1 MKHKIYLYI
10 CLLLTVVLGA
20 CQDESYT
27 STATDLKT
35 DEYRF
40 TMKLPEPV
48 DVTRAMGD
56 QASFTKLNV
65 LVFNEAGVFV
75 ARQEATG
82 VTVDNKSP
90 QEVTFTVSLPQSDQP
105 RILHFV
111 GGDVAFGTYSVGDTE
126 SSIFSNLVVEG
137 NTDAAYW
144 QRVEV
149 SSIDNTNKEALLK
162 QINGLYL
169 IRNFAK
175 VSVHAA
181 SSLDNFQIEGFVVL
195 NNTTAGT
202 VAPYLGKVDQPFAD
216 FNLESDDPYAAVAEV
231 QGYVGNRRGELND
244 AVPATSLFTNEAKYV
259 YERPQVDTD
268 DPAYI
273 LVKAHYTDA
282 VNEEESGTYYYYKID
297 IVRQDP
303 NTKLNTYLNLYRNFF
318 YDMTITAV
326 RGAGYTNPQDAMNSA
341 ASNNISAS
349 VEVSEVTSIEYDN
362 HRLTVDEND
371 VIWVEKMEHY
381 IGFEYLSSISPRE
394 ESDNVAVSYEKNDYL
409 TFSIDKT
416 NHRIVATPNG
426 PWPTSM
432 QRIELVLYT
441 TDDTG
446 LSRNITVRLREPFT
460 FNASCI
466 KEIPAEVGAEQ
477 TVTITLPEELP
488 NSAFPLEFYIEPI
501 DKTIYPDASQNSLP
515 VRLHENSSFDYVATI
530 TQAQYEDSRTFEFHF
545 LSNVAESATQI
556 KVSSDLFAEHD
567 VLSFINPS
575 ISNISLKLTDGTSVG
590 SIDGQGAAGYVPY
603 EAGTTVILEFD
614 APGDEPFTL
623 DMDYLELVE
632 DSRNTGSCRPTNNG
646 YTYTPNSGTAHHVL
660 VFKTKYDIV
669 SETIRVESNSC
680 NPVSISYSNEPRSY
694 DLTLKYGGAAENI
707 SSEDVTIEVGTKTNE
722 VRTERNGK
730 VTINLNDYIGSNLDA
745 EVTFKYVRSFIV
757 WSTTYS
763 YSTTLRELRNN
774 ATYTLTER

>member
-48 DVTRAMGD
+48 DVTRAMED

-75 ARQEATG
+75 ARQKATG
-82 VTVDNKSP
+82 VTVNNNSRP

-111 GGDVAFGTYSVGDTE
+111 GGDVEFDTYSVGDTE

-137 NTDAAYW
+137 NTDAYW

-149 SSIDNTNKEALLK
+149 SSIDNTDKNTLLG

-175 VSVHAA
+175 VSVHA
-181 SSLDNFQIEGFVVL
+181 SLENFQIEGFVVL

-202 VAPYLGKVDQPFAD
+202 VAPYLGKADQPFANFD
-216 FNLESDDPYAAVAEV
+216 LNVADPYAVVADE
-231 QGYVGNRRGELND
+231 QGYVGNRRGDLND
-244 AVPATSLFTNEAKYV
+244 EVPTTFTNDAKYV
-259 YERPQVDTD
+259 YERPQVDTE

-273 LVKAHYTDA
+273 LVKAQYTDA
-282 VNEEESGTYYYYKID
+282 VNEEESGTYFYKID

-303 NTKLNTYLNLYRNFF
+303 DTKLNTYLNLYRNFF
-318 YDMTITAV
+318 YDMTIKAV
-326 RGAGYTNPQDAMNSA
+326 RGAGYTNAQDAMNSA

-371 VIWVEKMEHY
+371 VIWVENMEHY
-381 IGFEYLSSISPRE
+381 IGFEYLSSIDNPRV
-394 ESDNVAVSYEKNDYL
+394 ESDDVAVSYEENDYL

-416 NHRIVATPNG
+416 NHRIVATPREA
-426 PWPTSM
+426 WPTSM

-441 TDDTG
+441 TDGTG

-466 KEIPAEVGAEQ
+466 EEIPAVVGAEQ

-530 TQAQYEDSRTFEFHF
+530 TQEDYETTANRTFEFHF
-545 LSNVAESATQI
+545 LSNIAESATQI

-567 VLSFINPS
+567 ELSFTNSKP
-575 ISNISLKLTDGTSVG
+575 
-590 SIDGQGAAGYVPY
+590 
-603 EAGTTVILEFD
+603 VIL
-614 APGDEPFTL
+614 PL
-623 DMDYLELVE
+623 
-632 DSRNTGSCRPTNNG
+632 
-646 YTYTPNSGTAHHVL
+646 
-660 VFKTKYDIV
+660 
-669 SETIRVESNSC
+669 
-680 NPVSISYSNEPRSY
+680 
-694 DLTLKYGGAAENI
+694 
-707 SSEDVTIEVGTKTNE
+707 
-722 VRTERNGK
+722 
-730 VTINLNDYIGSNLDA
+730 
-745 EVTFKYVRSFIV
+745 TFKYERYYGNTQNVPNNGQVQVRVPSYYGQTTIATLTVDSQGKADLELDILADYDDDTQITFRYQTGSG
-757 WSTTYS
+757 WNSSTYT
-763 YSTTLRELRNN
+763 TTTTVGALRNGTATEFTLRR
-774 ATYTLTER
+774 

>member
-75 ARQEATG
+75 ARQEATE
-82 VTVDNKSP
+82 VTVNNNSP

-111 GGDVAFGTYSVGDTE
+111 GGGVAFDTYSVGDTE

-137 NTDAAYW
+137 NTDAYW

-149 SSIDNTNKEALLK
+149 SSIDNTDKDALSEK
-162 QINGLYL
+162 IDGLYL

-175 VSVHAA
+175 VNVHA
-181 SSLDNFQIEGFVVL
+181 SLENFQIEGFVVL

-202 VAPYLGKVDQPFAD
+202 VAPYLGKADQPFANFD
-216 FNLESDDPYAAVAEV
+216 LNVADPYAAVADE
-231 QGYVGNRRGELND
+231 QGYVGNRRGDLNN
-244 AVPATSLFTNEAKYV
+244 AVPTTFTNDAKYV
-259 YERPQVDTD
+259 YERPQVDTE

-273 LVKAHYTDA
+273 LVKARYTDA
-282 VNEEESGTYYYYKID
+282 VNEEESDTYFYKID

-326 RGAGYTNPQDAMNSA
+326 RGAGYTTAQDAMNSA

-371 VIWVEKMEHY
+371 VIWVENMEHY
-381 IGFEYLSSISPRE
+381 IGFEYLSSIKPLE
-394 ESDNVAVSYEKNDYL
+394 ESNDVAVSYEENEYLDFEIDY
-409 TFSIDKT
+409 S
-416 NHRIVATPNG
+416 NHRIVAKPKG

-441 TDDTG
+441 TDRTG

-466 KEIPAEVGAEQ
+466 GEIPAEVGAKQ

-488 NSAFPLEFYIEPI
+488 NSAFPLEFYIEPV

-530 TQAQYEDSRTFEFHF
+530 TQEQYEDSRTFEFHF
-545 LSNVAESATQI
+545 LSNIAESATDI
-556 KVSSDLFAEHD
+556 KVSSDLFAEHEL
-567 VLSFINPS
+567 LSFTNPE
-575 ISNISLKLTDGTSVG
+575 
-590 SIDGQGAAGYVPY
+590 P
-603 EAGTTVILEFD
+603 VIL
-614 APGDEPFTL
+614 PL
-623 DMDYLELVE
+623 
-632 DSRNTGSCRPTNNG
+632 
-646 YTYTPNSGTAHHVL
+646 
-660 VFKTKYDIV
+660 
-669 SETIRVESNSC
+669 
-680 NPVSISYSNEPRSY
+680 
-694 DLTLKYGGAAENI
+694 
-707 SSEDVTIEVGTKTNE
+707 
-722 VRTERNGK
+722 
-730 VTINLNDYIGSNLDA
+730 
-745 EVTFKYVRSFIV
+745 TFKYRGDYGNAQNVPNNGQVQVRVPSYYGQTTIATLTVGSQGEADLELDILADYDDDTQITFRYETGD
-757 WSTTYS
+757 WWNPSTYT
-763 YSTTLRELRNN
+763 TTTTVGALRNGTATEFTLRGR
-774 ATYTLTER
+774 

>member
-1 MKHKIYLYI
+1 MKHKVYLYI

-82 VTVDNKSP
+82 VTVNNKSP

-137 NTDAAYW
+137 NTDAYW

-149 SSIDNTNKEALLK
+149 SSIDNTDKDALLK

-202 VAPYLGKVDQPFAD
+202 VAPYLGKVDQPFAN
-216 FNLESDDPYAAVAEV
+216 FNLDVADPYAAVADE
-231 QGYVGNRRGELND
+231 QGYVGNRRGDLND
-244 AVPATSLFTNEAKYV
+244 AVPTTFTNDAKYV
-259 YERPQVDTD
+259 YERPQVDTE
-268 DPAYI
+268 DPAYV

-282 VNEEESGTYYYYKID
+282 VNEEESGTYYYKID

-371 VIWVEKMEHY
+371 VIWVENMEHY
-381 IGFEYLSSISPRE
+381 IGFEYLSSIKPLV
-394 ESDNVAVSYEKNDYL
+394 ESDAVAVSYEENEYLDFEIDY
-409 TFSIDKT
+409 TD
-416 NHRIVATPNG
+416 HRIVATPNG

-530 TQAQYEDSRTFEFHF
+530 TQEQYEANRTFEFHF
-545 LSNVAESATQI
+545 LSNIAESATDI

-567 VLSFINPS
+567 LLSFTNPEVTTFDLRLS
-575 ISNISLKLTDGTSVG
+575 IWTGYIDRGSSVSVTMGNHTETYQIKDNQGGITLDLENFSDYNDNTQITFSYEGYLGTYSATTTVGALKS
-590 SIDGQGAAGYVPY
+590 
-603 EAGTTVILEFD
+603 GTTE
-614 APGDEPFTL
+614 FTL
-623 DMDYLELVE
+623 SL
-632 DSRNTGSCRPTNNG
+632 
-646 YTYTPNSGTAHHVL
+646 
-660 VFKTKYDIV
+660 
-669 SETIRVESNSC
+669 
-680 NPVSISYSNEPRSY
+680 
-694 DLTLKYGGAAENI
+694 
-707 SSEDVTIEVGTKTNE
+707 
-722 VRTERNGK
+722 
-730 VTINLNDYIGSNLDA
+730 
-745 EVTFKYVRSFIV
+745 
-757 WSTTYS
+757 
-763 YSTTLRELRNN
+763 
-774 ATYTLTER
+774 

>member
-75 ARQEATG
+75 ARQEATK
-82 VTVDNKSP
+82 VTVNNNSP

-111 GGDVAFGTYSVGDTE
+111 GGEVAFDTYSVGDTE

-137 NTDAAYW
+137 NTDAYW

-149 SSIDNTNKEALLK
+149 SSIDNTDKDALSEK
-162 QINGLYL
+162 IDGLYL

-175 VSVHAA
+175 VNVHA
-181 SSLDNFQIEGFVVL
+181 SLENFQIEGFVVL

-202 VAPYLGKVDQPFAD
+202 VAPYLGKADQPFANFD
-216 FNLESDDPYAAVAEV
+216 LNVADPYAAVADE
-231 QGYVGNRRGELND
+231 QGYVGNRRGDLNN
-244 AVPATSLFTNEAKYV
+244 AVPTTFTNDAKYV
-259 YERPQVDTD
+259 YERPQVDTE

-282 VNEEESGTYYYYKID
+282 VNEEESDTYFYKID

-326 RGAGYTNPQDAMNSA
+326 RGAGYTTAQDAMNSA

-371 VIWVEKMEHY
+371 VIWVENMEHY
-381 IGFEYLSSISPRE
+381 IGFEYLSSIKPLE
-394 ESDNVAVSYEKNDYL
+394 ESNDVAVSYEENEYLDFEIDY
-409 TFSIDKT
+409 S
-416 NHRIVATPNG
+416 NHRIVAKPKG

-441 TDDTG
+441 TDRTG

-466 KEIPAEVGAEQ
+466 GEIPAEVGAKQ

-488 NSAFPLEFYIEPI
+488 NSAFPLEFYIEPV

-530 TQAQYEDSRTFEFHF
+530 TQEQYEDSRTFEFHF
-545 LSNVAESATQI
+545 LSNIAESATDI
-556 KVSSDLFAEHD
+556 KVSSDLFAEHEL
-567 VLSFINPS
+567 LSFTNPE
-575 ISNISLKLTDGTSVG
+575 
-590 SIDGQGAAGYVPY
+590 P
-603 EAGTTVILEFD
+603 VIL
-614 APGDEPFTL
+614 PL
-623 DMDYLELVE
+623 
-632 DSRNTGSCRPTNNG
+632 
-646 YTYTPNSGTAHHVL
+646 
-660 VFKTKYDIV
+660 
-669 SETIRVESNSC
+669 
-680 NPVSISYSNEPRSY
+680 
-694 DLTLKYGGAAENI
+694 
-707 SSEDVTIEVGTKTNE
+707 
-722 VRTERNGK
+722 
-730 VTINLNDYIGSNLDA
+730 
-745 EVTFKYVRSFIV
+745 TFKYRGDYGNAQNVPNNGQVQVRVPSYYGQTTIATLTVGSQGEADLELDILADYDDDTQITFRYETGD
-757 WSTTYS
+757 WWNPSTYT
-763 YSTTLRELRNN
+763 TTTTVGALRNGTATEFTLRGR
-774 ATYTLTER
+774 

>member
-56 QASFTKLNV
+56 QANFTKLNV

-82 VTVDNKSP
+82 VTVNTNSP

-126 SSIFSNLVVEG
+126 SSIFSNLVVEE
-137 NTDAAYW
+137 NTDAYW

-149 SSIDNTNKEALLK
+149 SSIDNAHKDALLK
-162 QINGLYL
+162 QINELYL

-175 VSVHAA
+175 VNVHA
-181 SSLDNFQIEGFVVL
+181 SLENFQIEGFVVL

-202 VAPYLGKVDQPFAD
+202 VAPYLGKADQPFAD

-244 AVPATSLFTNEAKYV
+244 AVPAKSLFTNEAKYV

-268 DPAYI
+268 DPAYV

-282 VNEEESGTYYYYKID
+282 VNKEESGTYYYKID

-371 VIWVEKMEHY
+371 VIWVENMKHY

-394 ESDNVAVSYEKNDYL
+394 ESDNVAVSYEENDYL
-409 TFSIDKT
+409 TFLIDKT
-416 NHRIVATPNG
+416 SHRIVATPKEL
-426 PWPTSM
+426 WPTSM

-441 TDDTG
+441 TDGTG

-466 KEIPAEVGAEQ
+466 EEIPAEVGAEQ

-530 TQAQYEDSRTFEFHF
+530 TQAQYEANRTFEFHF
-545 LSNVAESATQI
+545 LSNVAESATDI

-567 VLSFINPS
+567 LLSFTNPE
-575 ISNISLKLTDGTSVG
+575 
-590 SIDGQGAAGYVPY
+590 P
-603 EAGTTVILEFD
+603 VIL
-614 APGDEPFTL
+614 TL
-623 DMDYLELVE
+623 
-632 DSRNTGSCRPTNNG
+632 
-646 YTYTPNSGTAHHVL
+646 
-660 VFKTKYDIV
+660 
-669 SETIRVESNSC
+669 
-680 NPVSISYSNEPRSY
+680 
-694 DLTLKYGGAAENI
+694 
-707 SSEDVTIEVGTKTNE
+707 
-722 VRTERNGK
+722 
-730 VTINLNDYIGSNLDA
+730 
-745 EVTFKYVRSFIV
+745 TFKYGRNNGNTQNVPYNEQVQVRVPSYYGQTTIETLTVGSQGQADLALDILANYDDDVQITFSYEEY
-757 WSTTYS
+757 WSTYS
-763 YSTTLRELRNN
+763 ATTTVGALKSGTTEFTLRR
-774 ATYTLTER
+774 

>member
-82 VTVDNKSP
+82 VTVSNDSP
-90 QEVTFTVSLPQSDQP
+90 QKVTFTVSLPQSDQP

-111 GGDVAFGTYSVGDTE
+111 GGDVEFGTYSVGDTE
-126 SSIFSNLVVEG
+126 SSIFSNLVVEE
-137 NTDAAYW
+137 NTDAYW

-149 SSIDNTNKEALLK
+149 SSIDNAHKDALLK
-162 QINGLYL
+162 KINELYL

-175 VSVHAA
+175 VSVHA
-181 SSLDNFQIEGFVVL
+181 SLENFRIEGFVVL

-202 VAPYLGKVDQPFAD
+202 VAPYLGKVDQPFAN
-216 FNLESDDPYAAVAEV
+216 FNLDVADPYAAVANE
-231 QGYVGNRRGELND
+231 GYVGNRRGELND

-282 VNEEESGTYYYYKID
+282 VNEEESGTYYYKID

-394 ESDNVAVSYEKNDYL
+394 ESDAVAVSYEENDYL

-416 NHRIVATPNG
+416 SHRIVATPKG
-426 PWPTSM
+426 LWPTSM

-441 TDDTG
+441 TDGTG

-466 KEIPAEVGAEQ
+466 EEIPAVVGAEQ

-530 TQAQYEDSRTFEFHF
+530 TQEQYEASRTFEFHF
-545 LSNVAESATQI
+545 LSNIAESATDI
-556 KVSSDLFAEHD
+556 KVSSDLFAEHEL
-567 VLSFINPS
+567 LSFTNPE
-575 ISNISLKLTDGTSVG
+575 
-590 SIDGQGAAGYVPY
+590 P
-603 EAGTTVILEFD
+603 VIL
-614 APGDEPFTL
+614 PL
-623 DMDYLELVE
+623 
-632 DSRNTGSCRPTNNG
+632 
-646 YTYTPNSGTAHHVL
+646 
-660 VFKTKYDIV
+660 
-669 SETIRVESNSC
+669 
-680 NPVSISYSNEPRSY
+680 
-694 DLTLKYGGAAENI
+694 
-707 SSEDVTIEVGTKTNE
+707 
-722 VRTERNGK
+722 
-730 VTINLNDYIGSNLDA
+730 
-745 EVTFKYVRSFIV
+745 TFKYRGDYGNAQNVPNNGQVQVRVPSYYGQTTIESLTVGSQGQANLELDILADYDDDTQITFRYETGD
-757 WSTTYS
+757 WWNPSTYT
-763 YSTTLRELRNN
+763 TTTTVGALRNGTATEFTLRGR
-774 ATYTLTER
+774 

>member
-1 MKHKIYLYI
+1 MKHKVYLYI

-27 STATDLKT
+27 STVTDLKT

-56 QASFTKLNV
+56 QANFTKLNV

-75 ARQEATG
+75 ARQEATE
-82 VTVDNKSP
+82 VTVNNSP

-137 NTDAAYW
+137 NTDAYW

-175 VSVHAA
+175 VSVHA
-181 SSLDNFQIEGFVVL
+181 SLENFRIEGFVVL

-202 VAPYLGKVDQPFAD
+202 VAPYLGKVDQPFAN
-216 FNLESDDPYAAVAEV
+216 FNLDVADDPYAAVANE
-231 QGYVGNRRGELND
+231 GYVGNRRGELND
-244 AVPATSLFTNEAKYV
+244 DVPVPTTFTNDAKYV
-259 YERPQVDTD
+259 YERPQVDTE
-268 DPAYI
+268 DPAYV

-282 VNEEESGTYYYYKID
+282 VNGEESGTYYYKID

-326 RGAGYTNPQDAMNSA
+326 RGAGYINPQDAMNSA

-394 ESDNVAVSYEKNDYL
+394 ESDNVAVSYEENEYLDFEIDY
-409 TFSIDKT
+409 TD
-416 NHRIVATPNG
+416 HRIVAMPKG

-441 TDDTG
+441 TDGTG

-466 KEIPAEVGAEQ
+466 EEIPAEVGAEQ

-530 TQAQYEDSRTFEFHF
+530 TQAQYETSRTFEFHF
-545 LSNVAESATQI
+545 LSNIAESATQI

-567 VLSFINPS
+567 LLSFTNPEVTTFDLRLRIRTGYIDRGS
-575 ISNISLKLTDGTSVG
+575 SVSVTMGNHTVTYQIKDNRG
-590 SIDGQGAAGYVPY
+590 SITLDLEDFSDYNDNTQITFSYEYWGTYSATTTVGALKS
-603 EAGTTVILEFD
+603 GTTE
-614 APGDEPFTL
+614 FTL
-623 DMDYLELVE
+623 
-632 DSRNTGSCRPTNNG
+632 RR
-646 YTYTPNSGTAHHVL
+646 
-660 VFKTKYDIV
+660 
-669 SETIRVESNSC
+669 
-680 NPVSISYSNEPRSY
+680 
-694 DLTLKYGGAAENI
+694 
-707 SSEDVTIEVGTKTNE
+707 
-722 VRTERNGK
+722 
-730 VTINLNDYIGSNLDA
+730 
-745 EVTFKYVRSFIV
+745 
-757 WSTTYS
+757 
-763 YSTTLRELRNN
+763 
-774 ATYTLTER
+774 

>member
-27 STATDLKT
+27 STVTDLKT

-48 DVTRAMGD
+48 DVTRVMGD

-75 ARQEATG
+75 ARQEATE
-82 VTVDNKSP
+82 VTVNNNST

-111 GGDVAFGTYSVGDTE
+111 GGDVAFETYSVGDTE

-137 NTDAAYW
+137 DTDAYW

-149 SSIDNTNKEALLK
+149 SSIDNAHKDALLK
-162 QINGLYL
+162 QINELYL

-175 VSVHAA
+175 VNVHA
-181 SSLDNFQIEGFVVL
+181 SLENFQIEGFVVL

-202 VAPYLGKVDQPFAD
+202 VAPYLGKADQPFAD

-282 VNEEESGTYYYYKID
+282 VNVEESGTYYYKID

-394 ESDNVAVSYEKNDYL
+394 ESDDVAVSYEENEYL
-409 TFSIDKT
+409 DFSIDYS
-416 NHRIVATPNG
+416 NHRIVAKPKG

-466 KEIPAEVGAEQ
+466 EEIPAVVGAEQ

-530 TQAQYEDSRTFEFHF
+530 TQAQYEANRTFEFHF
-545 LSNVAESATQI
+545 LSNVAESATDI

-567 VLSFINPS
+567 LLSFTNPE
-575 ISNISLKLTDGTSVG
+575 
-590 SIDGQGAAGYVPY
+590 P
-603 EAGTTVILEFD
+603 VIL
-614 APGDEPFTL
+614 
-623 DMDYLELVE
+623 
-632 DSRNTGSCRPTNNG
+632 
-646 YTYTPNSGTAHHVL
+646 
-660 VFKTKYDIV
+660 
-669 SETIRVESNSC
+669 
-680 NPVSISYSNEPRSY
+680 
-694 DLTLKYGGAAENI
+694 
-707 SSEDVTIEVGTKTNE
+707 
-722 VRTERNGK
+722 
-730 VTINLNDYIGSNLDA
+730 
-745 EVTFKYVRSFIV
+745 TFKYEGYYGNTQNVPNNGQVQVRVPSYYGQ
-757 WSTTYS
+757 TTIATLTVDSQGKADLELDILADYDDDTQITFRYS
-763 YSTTLRELRNN
+763 NRYTATTTVGALRNGTATEFTLRR
-774 ATYTLTER
+774 

>member
-56 QASFTKLNV
+56 QANFTKLNV

-75 ARQEATG
+75 ARQEATE
-82 VTVDNKSP
+82 VTVDNNSP

-111 GGDVAFGTYSVGDTE
+111 GGDVEFRTYSVGDTE

-137 NTDAAYW
+137 DTDAYW

-149 SSIDNTNKEALLK
+149 SSIDNDDKNALLE
-162 QINGLYL
+162 QINELYL

-175 VSVHAA
+175 VNVHA
-181 SSLDNFQIEGFVVL
+181 SLENFQIEGFVVL

-202 VAPYLGKVDQPFAD
+202 VAPYLGKADQPFAD

-259 YERPQVDTD
+259 YERPQVDTE

-282 VNEEESGTYYYYKID
+282 VNEEESGTYYYKID

-371 VIWVEKMEHY
+371 VIWVENMKHY

-394 ESDNVAVSYEKNDYL
+394 ESDNVAVSYEENDYL

-416 NHRIVATPNG
+416 SHRIVATPKEL
-426 PWPTSM
+426 WPTSM

-441 TDDTG
+441 TDGTG

-460 FNASCI
+460 FNANCI
-466 KEIPAEVGAEQ
+466 EEIPAVVGAEQ

-530 TQAQYEDSRTFEFHF
+530 TQEQYEANRTFEFHF
-545 LSNVAESATQI
+545 LSNIAESATQI
-556 KVSSDLFAEHD
+556 KVSSDLFAEHEL
-567 VLSFINPS
+567 LSFTNPE
-575 ISNISLKLTDGTSVG
+575 
-590 SIDGQGAAGYVPY
+590 P
-603 EAGTTVILEFD
+603 VIL
-614 APGDEPFTL
+614 TL
-623 DMDYLELVE
+623 
-632 DSRNTGSCRPTNNG
+632 T
-646 YTYTPNSGTAHHVL
+646 
-660 VFKTKYDIV
+660 F
-669 SETIRVESNSC
+669 
-680 NPVSISYSNEPRSY
+680 
-694 DLTLKYGGAAENI
+694 KYGGYYGNTQNVPNNGQVQVRVP
-707 SSEDVTIEVGTKTNE
+707 SYYGQTTIATLTVGSQGKADLELDILADYDDDTQITF
-722 VRTERNGK
+722 RYQRNRN
-730 VTINLNDYIGSNLDA
+730 T
-745 EVTFKYVRSFIV
+745 
-757 WSTTYS
+757 
-763 YSTTLRELRNN
+763 YSTTTTVGALRNGT
-774 ATYTLTER
+774 ATEFTLRN

>member
-27 STATDLKT
+27 TTATDLKT

-56 QASFTKLNV
+56 QASFTQLNV

-82 VTVDNKSP
+82 VTVNTNSP

-111 GGDVAFGTYSVGDTE
+111 GGDVEFETYSVGDTE

-137 NTDAAYW
+137 NTDAYW
-144 QRVEV
+144 QRVKV
-149 SSIDNTNKEALLK
+149 SSIDNTDKDALSE
-162 QINGLYL
+162 QIDGLYL

-175 VSVHAA
+175 VSVHA
-181 SSLDNFQIEGFVVL
+181 SLDNFRIEGFVVL

-202 VAPYLGKVDQPFAD
+202 VAPYLGKADQPFAD
-216 FNLESDDPYAAVAEV
+216 FDLDVADPYAAVADE

-244 AVPATSLFTNEAKYV
+244 AVPTTFTNDAKYV
-259 YERPQVDTD
+259 YERPQVDTE

-282 VNEEESGTYYYYKID
+282 VNEESGTYYYKID

-318 YDMTITAV
+318 YDMTITDV
-326 RGAGYTNPQDAMNSA
+326 RGAGYTNQQDAMNGA

-362 HRLTVDEND
+362 HRLSVDEND
-371 VIWVEKMEHY
+371 VIWVENMEHY
-381 IGFEYLSSISPRE
+381 IGFEYLSSIKPLE
-394 ESDNVAVSYEKNDYL
+394 ESDEVAVSYEENDYL

-416 NHRIVATPNG
+416 NHRIVATPKG

-441 TDDTG
+441 TDGTG

-530 TQAQYEDSRTFEFHF
+530 TQEQYEETTANRTFEFHF
-545 LSNVAESATQI
+545 LSNIAESATDI
-556 KVSSDLFAEHD
+556 KVSSDLFAEHEL
-567 VLSFINPS
+567 LSFTNPE
-575 ISNISLKLTDGTSVG
+575 
-590 SIDGQGAAGYVPY
+590 P
-603 EAGTTVILEFD
+603 VIL
-614 APGDEPFTL
+614 TL
-623 DMDYLELVE
+623 
-632 DSRNTGSCRPTNNG
+632 
-646 YTYTPNSGTAHHVL
+646 
-660 VFKTKYDIV
+660 
-669 SETIRVESNSC
+669 
-680 NPVSISYSNEPRSY
+680 
-694 DLTLKYGGAAENI
+694 
-707 SSEDVTIEVGTKTNE
+707 
-722 VRTERNGK
+722 
-730 VTINLNDYIGSNLDA
+730 
-745 EVTFKYVRSFIV
+745 TFKYGRNNGQTQNVPNNGQVQVRVPSDWGQTTTIETLTVVGSQGQADFELDILADYGDNTQITFRYETGD
-757 WSTTYS
+757 WWNPSTYT
-763 YSTTLRELRNN
+763 TTTTVGALRNGTATEFTLRGR
-774 ATYTLTER
+774 

>member
-56 QASFTKLNV
+56 QANFTKLNV

-82 VTVDNKSP
+82 VTVNTNSP

-137 NTDAAYW
+137 NTDAYW

-149 SSIDNTNKEALLK
+149 SSIDNAHKDALLK
-162 QINGLYL
+162 QINELYL

-175 VSVHAA
+175 VNVHA
-181 SSLDNFQIEGFVVL
+181 SLENFQIEGFVVL

-202 VAPYLGKVDQPFAD
+202 VAPYLGKADQPFAD

-259 YERPQVDTD
+259 YERPQVDTE
-268 DPAYI
+268 DPAYV

-282 VNEEESGTYYYYKID
+282 VNKEESGTYYYKID

-371 VIWVEKMEHY
+371 VIWVENMKHY

-394 ESDNVAVSYEKNDYL
+394 ESDNVAVSYEENDYL
-409 TFSIDKT
+409 TFLIDKT
-416 NHRIVATPNG
+416 SHRIVATPKEL
-426 PWPTSM
+426 WPTSM

-441 TDDTG
+441 TDGTG

-466 KEIPAEVGAEQ
+466 EEIPAVVGAEQ

-530 TQAQYEDSRTFEFHF
+530 TQAQYEANRTFEFHF
-545 LSNVAESATQI
+545 LSNVAESATDI

-567 VLSFINPS
+567 LLSFTNPE
-575 ISNISLKLTDGTSVG
+575 
-590 SIDGQGAAGYVPY
+590 P
-603 EAGTTVILEFD
+603 VIL
-614 APGDEPFTL
+614 TL
-623 DMDYLELVE
+623 
-632 DSRNTGSCRPTNNG
+632 
-646 YTYTPNSGTAHHVL
+646 
-660 VFKTKYDIV
+660 
-669 SETIRVESNSC
+669 
-680 NPVSISYSNEPRSY
+680 
-694 DLTLKYGGAAENI
+694 
-707 SSEDVTIEVGTKTNE
+707 
-722 VRTERNGK
+722 
-730 VTINLNDYIGSNLDA
+730 
-745 EVTFKYVRSFIV
+745 TFKYGRNNGNTQNVPYNEQVQVRVPSYYGQTTIETLTVGSQGQADLALDILANYDDDVQITFSYEEY
-757 WSTTYS
+757 WSTYS
-763 YSTTLRELRNN
+763 ATTTVGALKSGTTEFTLRR
-774 ATYTLTER
+774 

>member
-56 QASFTKLNV
+56 QANFTKLNV

-75 ARQEATG
+75 ARQEATE
-82 VTVDNKSP
+82 VTVNNSP

-111 GGDVAFGTYSVGDTE
+111 GGDVEFRTYSVGDTE

-137 NTDAAYW
+137 DTDAYW

-175 VSVHAA
+175 VSVHA
-181 SSLDNFQIEGFVVL
+181 SLKNFQIEGFVVL

-202 VAPYLGKVDQPFAD
+202 VAPYLGKVDQPFAN
-216 FNLESDDPYAAVAEV
+216 FNLDVADDPYAAVANE
-231 QGYVGNRRGELND
+231 GYVGNRRGELND
-244 AVPATSLFTNEAKYV
+244 AVPTTFTNDAKYV
-259 YERPQVDTD
+259 YERPQVDTE
-268 DPAYI
+268 DPAYV
-273 LVKAHYTDA
+273 LVKANYTDA
-282 VNEEESGTYYYYKID
+282 VNEEESGTYYYKID

-371 VIWVEKMEHY
+371 VIWVENMKHY

-394 ESDNVAVSYEKNDYL
+394 ESDDVAVSYEENEYLDFEIDY
-409 TFSIDKT
+409 TD
-416 NHRIVATPNG
+416 HRIVATPKG
-426 PWPTSM
+426 SWPTSM

-441 TDDTG
+441 TDGTG

-466 KEIPAEVGAEQ
+466 EEIPAVVGAEQ

-530 TQAQYEDSRTFEFHF
+530 TQEQYEASRTFEFHF
-545 LSNVAESATQI
+545 LSNIAESATQI

-567 VLSFINPS
+567 LLSFTNPE
-575 ISNISLKLTDGTSVG
+575 
-590 SIDGQGAAGYVPY
+590 P
-603 EAGTTVILEFD
+603 VIL
-614 APGDEPFTL
+614 
-623 DMDYLELVE
+623 
-632 DSRNTGSCRPTNNG
+632 
-646 YTYTPNSGTAHHVL
+646 
-660 VFKTKYDIV
+660 
-669 SETIRVESNSC
+669 
-680 NPVSISYSNEPRSY
+680 
-694 DLTLKYGGAAENI
+694 
-707 SSEDVTIEVGTKTNE
+707 
-722 VRTERNGK
+722 
-730 VTINLNDYIGSNLDA
+730 
-745 EVTFKYVRSFIV
+745 TFKYEGYYGNTQNVPNNGQVQVRVPSGGGQ
-757 WSTTYS
+757 TTTI
-763 YSTTLRELRNN
+763 TTLTVDSQGKADLELDILADYDDDTQITFRYSNRYTATTTVGALRNGT
-774 ATYTLTER
+774 ATEFTLRR

>member
-27 STATDLKT
+27 TTATDLKT

-56 QASFTKLNV
+56 QANFTKLNV

-82 VTVDNKSP
+82 VTVNNKSP

-137 NTDAAYW
+137 DRDAYW

-149 SSIDNTNKEALLK
+149 SSIDNAHKDALLK
-162 QINGLYL
+162 QINELYL

-175 VSVHAA
+175 VSVHA
-181 SSLDNFQIEGFVVL
+181 SLENFRIEGFVVL

-216 FNLESDDPYAAVAEV
+216 FDLDVADPYAAVAEV

-244 AVPATSLFTNEAKYV
+244 AVPAASLFTNEAKYV
-259 YERPQVDTD
+259 YERPQVDTE
-268 DPAYI
+268 DPAYV

-282 VNEEESGTYYYYKID
+282 VNKEESGTYYYKID

-371 VIWVEKMEHY
+371 VIWVENMEHY

-394 ESDNVAVSYEKNDYL
+394 ESDDVAVSYEENEYLDFEIDY
-409 TFSIDKT
+409 S
-416 NHRIVATPNG
+416 NHRIVAMPKG
-426 PWPTSM
+426 SWPTSM

-441 TDDTG
+441 TDGTG

-466 KEIPAEVGAEQ
+466 EEIPAEVGAKQ

-501 DKTIYPDASQNSLP
+501 KKTIYPDASQNSLP

-530 TQAQYEDSRTFEFHF
+530 TQEDYETTANRTFEFHF
-545 LSNVAESATQI
+545 LSNVAESATDI

-567 VLSFINPS
+567 LLSFTNPEVTTFDLRLS
-575 ISNISLKLTDGTSVG
+575 IWTGYIDRGSSVSVTMGNRTETYQIKDNQGGITLDLEDFSDYNDNTQITFSYEGYLGTYSATTTVGALKS
-590 SIDGQGAAGYVPY
+590 
-603 EAGTTVILEFD
+603 GTTE
-614 APGDEPFTL
+614 FTL
-623 DMDYLELVE
+623 
-632 DSRNTGSCRPTNNG
+632 RN
-646 YTYTPNSGTAHHVL
+646 
-660 VFKTKYDIV
+660 
-669 SETIRVESNSC
+669 
-680 NPVSISYSNEPRSY
+680 
-694 DLTLKYGGAAENI
+694 
-707 SSEDVTIEVGTKTNE
+707 
-722 VRTERNGK
+722 
-730 VTINLNDYIGSNLDA
+730 
-745 EVTFKYVRSFIV
+745 
-757 WSTTYS
+757 
-763 YSTTLRELRNN
+763 
-774 ATYTLTER
+774 

>member
-27 STATDLKT
+27 TTATDLKT

-48 DVTRAMGD
+48 DVTRVMGD

-75 ARQEATG
+75 ARQEATE
-82 VTVDNKSP
+82 VTVNTNESL

-111 GGDVAFGTYSVGDTE
+111 GGDVEFETYSVGDTE
-126 SSIFSNLVVEG
+126 SSIFSNLVVEE
-137 NTDAAYW
+137 NTDAYW

-149 SSIDNTNKEALLK
+149 SSIDNADKDALLK
-162 QINGLYL
+162 QIDGLYL

-175 VSVHAA
+175 VNVHA
-181 SSLDNFQIEGFVVL
+181 SLDNFQIEGFVVL

-202 VAPYLGKVDQPFAD
+202 VAPYLGKADQPFAD
-216 FNLESDDPYAAVAEV
+216 FDLDAADPYAAVAEV

-244 AVPATSLFTNEAKYV
+244 AEPATSLFTNEAKYV
-259 YERPQVDTD
+259 YERPQVDTE
-268 DPAYI
+268 DPAYV
-273 LVKAHYTDA
+273 LVKAKYTDA
-282 VNEEESGTYYYYKID
+282 VNEEERTYYYKID

-326 RGAGYTNPQDAMNSA
+326 RGAGYDNAQDAMNSA

-371 VIWVEKMEHY
+371 VIWVENMKHY
-381 IGFEYLSSISPRE
+381 IGFEYLSSIKPLK
-394 ESDNVAVSYEKNDYL
+394 ESDAVAVYYEENDYL

-416 NHRIVATPNG
+416 NHRIVATPEG
-426 PWPTSM
+426 AWPTSM

-441 TDDTG
+441 TDGTG

-466 KEIPAEVGAEQ
+466 EEIPAEVGAEQ

-545 LSNVAESATQI
+545 LSNIAESATDI
-556 KVSSDLFAEHD
+556 KVSSDLFAEHES
-567 VLSFINPS
+567 LSFTNPEVTTFDLRLRIWTGYIDRGS
-575 ISNISLKLTDGTSVG
+575 SVSVTMGNHTETYQIEDNRGGITLDLEDFSNYNDNTRITFSYEGRFGTYSATTTVGALKS
-590 SIDGQGAAGYVPY
+590 
-603 EAGTTVILEFD
+603 GTTE
-614 APGDEPFTL
+614 FTL
-623 DMDYLELVE
+623 
-632 DSRNTGSCRPTNNG
+632 RN
-646 YTYTPNSGTAHHVL
+646 
-660 VFKTKYDIV
+660 
-669 SETIRVESNSC
+669 
-680 NPVSISYSNEPRSY
+680 
-694 DLTLKYGGAAENI
+694 
-707 SSEDVTIEVGTKTNE
+707 
-722 VRTERNGK
+722 
-730 VTINLNDYIGSNLDA
+730 
-745 EVTFKYVRSFIV
+745 
-757 WSTTYS
+757 
-763 YSTTLRELRNN
+763 
-774 ATYTLTER
+774 

>member
-56 QASFTKLNV
+56 QANFTKLNV

-75 ARQEATG
+75 ARQEATE
-82 VTVDNKSP
+82 VMVNTNSP

-111 GGDVAFGTYSVGDTE
+111 GGDVAFETYSVGDTE

-137 NTDAAYW
+137 NTVAYW

-149 SSIDNTNKEALLK
+149 SSIDNAHKDALLK
-162 QINGLYL
+162 QINELYL

-175 VSVHAA
+175 VNVHA
-181 SSLDNFQIEGFVVL
+181 SLENFQIEGFVVL

-202 VAPYLGKVDQPFAD
+202 VAPYLGKADQPFAD

-282 VNEEESGTYYYYKID
+282 VNAESDTYYYKID

-303 NTKLNTYLNLYRNFF
+303 DTKLNTYLNLYRNFF

-394 ESDNVAVSYEKNDYL
+394 ESDAVAVSYEENDYL
-409 TFSIDKT
+409 TFLIDKT
-416 NHRIVATPNG
+416 SHRIVATPKG

-466 KEIPAEVGAEQ
+466 EEIPAEVGAEQ

-530 TQAQYEDSRTFEFHF
+530 TQEDYETTANRTFEFHF
-545 LSNVAESATQI
+545 LSNVAESATDI

-567 VLSFINPS
+567 LLSFTNPEVTTFDLRLS
-575 ISNISLKLTDGTSVG
+575 IWTGYIDRGSSVSVTMGNHTETYQIKDNQGGITLDLENFSDYNDNTQITFSYEGYLGTYSATTTVGALKS
-590 SIDGQGAAGYVPY
+590 
-603 EAGTTVILEFD
+603 GTTE
-614 APGDEPFTL
+614 FTL
-623 DMDYLELVE
+623 SL
-632 DSRNTGSCRPTNNG
+632 
-646 YTYTPNSGTAHHVL
+646 
-660 VFKTKYDIV
+660 
-669 SETIRVESNSC
+669 
-680 NPVSISYSNEPRSY
+680 
-694 DLTLKYGGAAENI
+694 
-707 SSEDVTIEVGTKTNE
+707 
-722 VRTERNGK
+722 
-730 VTINLNDYIGSNLDA
+730 
-745 EVTFKYVRSFIV
+745 
-757 WSTTYS
+757 
-763 YSTTLRELRNN
+763 
-774 ATYTLTER
+774 

>member
-56 QASFTKLNV
+56 QANFTKLNV

-75 ARQEATG
+75 ARQEATR
-82 VTVDNKSP
+82 VTVNTNSP

-111 GGDVAFGTYSVGDTE
+111 GGDVAFETYSVGDTE

-137 NTDAAYW
+137 DTDAYW

-149 SSIDNTNKEALLK
+149 SSIDNAHKDELLE
-162 QINGLYL
+162 QINRLYL

-175 VSVHAA
+175 VNVHAA
-181 SSLDNFQIEGFVVL
+181 SSLDNFQIAGFVVL

-202 VAPYLGKVDQPFAD
+202 VAPYLGKADQPFAD
-216 FNLESDDPYAAVAEV
+216 FDLDVADPYAAVADE
-231 QGYVGNRRGELND
+231 QGYVGNRRGDLND
-244 AVPATSLFTNEAKYV
+244 AVPTTFTNDAKYV
-259 YERPQVDTD
+259 YERPQVDTE
-268 DPAYI
+268 DPAYV
-273 LVKAHYTDA
+273 LVKANYTDA
-282 VNEEESGTYYYYKID
+282 VNEEESGTYYYKID

-371 VIWVEKMEHY
+371 VIWVENMKHY

-394 ESDNVAVSYEKNDYL
+394 ESDDVAVSYEENEYL
-409 TFSIDKT
+409 DFEIEYTD
-416 NHRIVATPNG
+416 HRIVATPKG
-426 PWPTSM
+426 SWPTSM

-441 TDDTG
+441 TDGTG

-466 KEIPAEVGAEQ
+466 EEIPAVVGAEQ

-530 TQAQYEDSRTFEFHF
+530 TQEDYETTANRTFEFHF

-556 KVSSDLFAEHD
+556 KVSSDLFAEHEL
-567 VLSFINPS
+567 LSFTNPEVTTFDLRLRIWS
-575 ISNISLKLTDGTSVG
+575 G
-590 SIDGQGAAGYVPY
+590 SIRQGSSVSVTMGNHTETYQTKDNQGGITLDLEDFPNYNDNTQITFSY
-603 EAGTTVILEFD
+603 EGRLGTYSATTTVGTLKSGTTE
-614 APGDEPFTL
+614 FTL
-623 DMDYLELVE
+623 
-632 DSRNTGSCRPTNNG
+632 R
-646 YTYTPNSGTAHHVL
+646 
-660 VFKTKYDIV
+660 
-669 SETIRVESNSC
+669 
-680 NPVSISYSNEPRSY
+680 
-694 DLTLKYGGAAENI
+694 
-707 SSEDVTIEVGTKTNE
+707 
-722 VRTERNGK
+722 
-730 VTINLNDYIGSNLDA
+730 
-745 EVTFKYVRSFIV
+745 
-757 WSTTYS
+757 
-763 YSTTLRELRNN
+763 
-774 ATYTLTER
+774 

>member
-75 ARQEATG
+75 ARQEAIG
-82 VTVDNKSP
+82 VTVSNESP
-90 QEVTFTVSLPQSDQP
+90 QKVTFTVSLPQSDQP

-111 GGDVAFGTYSVGDTE
+111 GGDVAFETYSVGDTE

-137 NTDAAYW
+137 DTDAYW

-149 SSIDNTNKEALLK
+149 SSIDNAHKDALLK
-162 QINGLYL
+162 QINELYL

-175 VSVHAA
+175 VNVHA
-181 SSLDNFQIEGFVVL
+181 SLENFQIEGFVVL

-202 VAPYLGKVDQPFAD
+202 VAPYLGKADQPFAD

-231 QGYVGNRRGELND
+231 QGYVGNRRGDLND
-244 AVPATSLFTNEAKYV
+244 AVPAISLFTNEAKYV

-282 VNEEESGTYYYYKID
+282 VNGEESGTYYYKID

-318 YDMTITAV
+318 YDMTITDV
-326 RGAGYTNPQDAMNSA
+326 RGAGYTNLRDAMNGA

-394 ESDNVAVSYEKNDYL
+394 ESDNVAVSYEENEYL
-409 TFSIDKT
+409 DFEINYTD
-416 NHRIVATPNG
+416 HRIVAMPKG

-441 TDDTG
+441 TDGTG

-466 KEIPAEVGAEQ
+466 EEIPAEVGAEQ

-530 TQAQYEDSRTFEFHF
+530 TQEQYEASRTFEFHF
-545 LSNVAESATQI
+545 LSNIAESATQI
-556 KVSSDLFAEHD
+556 KVSSDLFAEHEL
-567 VLSFINPS
+567 LSFTNPEVT
-575 ISNISLKLTDGTSVG
+575 IFNLRLKIWSG
-590 SIDGQGAAGYVPY
+590 SIRQGSSVSVTMGNHTETYQTKDNQGGITLDLEDFSNYNDNTQITFSY
-603 EAGTTVILEFD
+603 EGRLGTYSATTTVGTLKSGTTE
-614 APGDEPFTL
+614 FTL
-623 DMDYLELVE
+623 SL
-632 DSRNTGSCRPTNNG
+632 
-646 YTYTPNSGTAHHVL
+646 
-660 VFKTKYDIV
+660 
-669 SETIRVESNSC
+669 
-680 NPVSISYSNEPRSY
+680 
-694 DLTLKYGGAAENI
+694 
-707 SSEDVTIEVGTKTNE
+707 
-722 VRTERNGK
+722 
-730 VTINLNDYIGSNLDA
+730 
-745 EVTFKYVRSFIV
+745 
-757 WSTTYS
+757 
-763 YSTTLRELRNN
+763 
-774 ATYTLTER
+774 

>member
-56 QASFTKLNV
+56 QANFTKLNV

-75 ARQEATG
+75 ARQEATE
-82 VTVDNKSP
+82 VTVDNNSP

-111 GGDVAFGTYSVGDTE
+111 GGDVEFRTYSVGDTE

-137 NTDAAYW
+137 DKDAYW

-149 SSIDNTNKEALLK
+149 SSIDNDDKNALLE
-162 QINGLYL
+162 QINELYL

-175 VSVHAA
+175 VNVHA
-181 SSLDNFQIEGFVVL
+181 SLENFQIEGFVVL

-202 VAPYLGKVDQPFAD
+202 VAPYLGKADQPFAD
-216 FNLESDDPYAAVAEV
+216 FDLDAADPYAAVAEV

-244 AVPATSLFTNEAKYV
+244 AVPAISLFTNEAKYV
-259 YERPQVDTD
+259 YERPQVDTE
-268 DPAYI
+268 DPAYV

-282 VNEEESGTYYYYKID
+282 VNEEESGTYYYKID

-394 ESDNVAVSYEKNDYL
+394 ESDNVAVSYEKNEYLDFEIDY
-409 TFSIDKT
+409 TD
-416 NHRIVATPNG
+416 HRIVAMPKG

-441 TDDTG
+441 TDGTG

-466 KEIPAEVGAEQ
+466 EEIPAEVGAEQ

-530 TQAQYEDSRTFEFHF
+530 TQEQYEASRTFEFHF
-545 LSNVAESATQI
+545 LSNIAESATQI
-556 KVSSDLFAEHD
+556 KVSSDLFAEHEL
-567 VLSFINPS
+567 LSFTNPEVT
-575 ISNISLKLTDGTSVG
+575 IFNLRLKIWSG
-590 SIDGQGAAGYVPY
+590 SIRQGSSVSVTMGNHTETYQTKDNQGGITLDLEDFSNYNDNTQITFSY
-603 EAGTTVILEFD
+603 EGRLGTYSATTTVGTLKSGTTE
-614 APGDEPFTL
+614 FTL
-623 DMDYLELVE
+623 SL
-632 DSRNTGSCRPTNNG
+632 
-646 YTYTPNSGTAHHVL
+646 
-660 VFKTKYDIV
+660 
-669 SETIRVESNSC
+669 
-680 NPVSISYSNEPRSY
+680 
-694 DLTLKYGGAAENI
+694 
-707 SSEDVTIEVGTKTNE
+707 
-722 VRTERNGK
+722 
-730 VTINLNDYIGSNLDA
+730 
-745 EVTFKYVRSFIV
+745 
-757 WSTTYS
+757 
-763 YSTTLRELRNN
+763 
-774 ATYTLTER
+774 

>member
-48 DVTRAMGD
+48 DVTRAMED

-82 VTVDNKSP
+82 VTVNNNSRP

-137 NTDAAYW
+137 DTDAYW

-149 SSIDNTNKEALLK
+149 SSIDNTDKNTLLG

-175 VSVHAA
+175 VSVHA
-181 SSLDNFQIEGFVVL
+181 SLENFQIEGFVVL

-202 VAPYLGKVDQPFAD
+202 VAPYLGKADQPFANFD
-216 FNLESDDPYAAVAEV
+216 LNVADPYAVVADE
-231 QGYVGNRRGELND
+231 QGYVGNRRGDLND
-244 AVPATSLFTNEAKYV
+244 EVPTTFTNDAKYV
-259 YERPQVDTD
+259 YERPQVDTE

-273 LVKAHYTDA
+273 LVKAQYTDA
-282 VNEEESGTYYYYKID
+282 VNEEESGTYFYKID

-303 NTKLNTYLNLYRNFF
+303 DTKLNTYLNLYRNFF
-318 YDMTITAV
+318 YDMTIKAV
-326 RGAGYTNPQDAMNSA
+326 RGAGYTNAQDAMNSA

-394 ESDNVAVSYEKNDYL
+394 ESDDVAVSYEENEYLDFEIDY
-409 TFSIDKT
+409 S
-416 NHRIVATPNG
+416 NHRIVAKPTG
-426 PWPTSM
+426 LWPTSM

-441 TDDTG
+441 TDGTG

-466 KEIPAEVGAEQ
+466 EEIPAEVGAEQ

-501 DKTIYPDASQNSLP
+501 DKTIYPDASKNSLP

-530 TQAQYEDSRTFEFHF
+530 TQEQYEASRIFEFHF

-567 VLSFINPS
+567 LLSFTNPEVTIFNLRLKIWSGS
-575 ISNISLKLTDGTSVG
+575 ISQGSSVSVTMGNHTETYQIKDDRGGITLDLEDFSNYNDNTQITFSYEGRLGTYSATTTVGALKS
-590 SIDGQGAAGYVPY
+590 
-603 EAGTTVILEFD
+603 GTTE
-614 APGDEPFTL
+614 FTL
-623 DMDYLELVE
+623 
-632 DSRNTGSCRPTNNG
+632 RR
-646 YTYTPNSGTAHHVL
+646 
-660 VFKTKYDIV
+660 
-669 SETIRVESNSC
+669 
-680 NPVSISYSNEPRSY
+680 
-694 DLTLKYGGAAENI
+694 
-707 SSEDVTIEVGTKTNE
+707 
-722 VRTERNGK
+722 
-730 VTINLNDYIGSNLDA
+730 
-745 EVTFKYVRSFIV
+745 
-757 WSTTYS
+757 
-763 YSTTLRELRNN
+763 
-774 ATYTLTER
+774 

>member
-82 VTVDNKSP
+82 VTVNNKSP

-111 GGDVAFGTYSVGDTE
+111 GGDVAFETYSVGDTE

-137 NTDAAYW
+137 DTDAYW

-149 SSIDNTNKEALLK
+149 SSIDNAHKDELLE
-162 QINGLYL
+162 QINRLYL

-175 VSVHAA
+175 VNVHA
-181 SSLDNFQIEGFVVL
+181 SLENFQIEGFVVL

-202 VAPYLGKVDQPFAD
+202 VAPYLGKADQPFAD
-216 FNLESDDPYAAVAEV
+216 FDLEGDDPYAAVADE
-231 QGYVGNRRGELND
+231 QGYVGNRRGDLND
-244 AVPATSLFTNEAKYV
+244 AVPTTFTNDAKYV
-259 YERPQVDTD
+259 YERPQVDTE
-268 DPAYI
+268 DPAYV
-273 LVKAHYTDA
+273 LVKAHYYTDA
-282 VNEEESGTYYYYKID
+282 VNEESGTYFYKID

-303 NTKLNTYLNLYRNFF
+303 DTKLNTYLNLYRNFF

-326 RGAGYTNPQDAMNSA
+326 RGAGYTTAQDAMNGA

-371 VIWVEKMEHY
+371 VIWVENMAHY
-381 IGFEYLSSISPRE
+381 IGFEYLSSIKPLE
-394 ESDNVAVSYEKNDYL
+394 ESDAVAVSYEENAYL
-409 TFSIDKT
+409 TFSIDKA
-416 NHRIVATPNG
+416 NHRIVATPKDL
-426 PWPTSM
+426 WPTSM

-441 TDDTG
+441 TDGTG

-466 KEIPAEVGAEQ
+466 EEIPAEVGAEQ
-477 TVTITLPEELP
+477 TITITLPEELP

-501 DKTIYPDASQNSLP
+501 DKTIYPDASNSLP

-530 TQAQYEDSRTFEFHF
+530 TQEDYETTANRTFEFHF
-545 LSNVAESATQI
+545 LSNVVKSATQI
-556 KVSSDLFAEHD
+556 KVSSDLFKAHD
-567 VLSFINPS
+567 LLSFTNPEVTTLPLTFRYTHGFTGWESTEYVPDGSSIQVRVGNSLEATLRINDS
-575 ISNISLKLTDGTSVG
+575 EGHAVLDLEDL
-590 SIDGQGAAGYVPY
+590 AGYNDNTQITFRY
-603 EAGTTVILEFD
+603 QTGSGWNSSTYTTTTTV
-614 APGDEPFTL
+614 
-623 DMDYLELVE
+623 
-632 DSRNTGSCRPTNNG
+632 
-646 YTYTPNSGTAHHVL
+646 
-660 VFKTKYDIV
+660 
-669 SETIRVESNSC
+669 
-680 NPVSISYSNEPRSY
+680 
-694 DLTLKYGGAAENI
+694 GA
-707 SSEDVTIEVGTKTNE
+707 
-722 VRTERNGK
+722 
-730 VTINLNDYIGSNLDA
+730 
-745 EVTFKYVRSFIV
+745 
-757 WSTTYS
+757 
-763 YSTTLRELRNN
+763 LRNV
-774 ATYTLTER
+774 TETQFILR

>member
-56 QASFTKLNV
+56 QANFTKLNV

-75 ARQEATG
+75 ARQEATE
-82 VTVDNKSP
+82 VTVDNNSP

-111 GGDVAFGTYSVGDTE
+111 GGDVEFRTYSVGDTE

-137 NTDAAYW
+137 DTDAYW

-149 SSIDNTNKEALLK
+149 SSIDNAHKDALLK
-162 QINGLYL
+162 QINELYL

-175 VSVHAA
+175 VNVHA
-181 SSLDNFQIEGFVVL
+181 SLENFQIEGFVVL

-202 VAPYLGKVDQPFAD
+202 VAPYLGKADQPFAD

-231 QGYVGNRRGELND
+231 QGYVGNRRGDLND
-244 AVPATSLFTNEAKYV
+244 AVPAPSLFTNEAKYV
-259 YERPQVDTD
+259 YERPQVDTE
-268 DPAYI
+268 DPAYV

-282 VNEEESGTYYYYKID
+282 VNEEESGIYYYKID

-318 YDMTITAV
+318 YDMTITDV

-394 ESDNVAVSYEKNDYL
+394 ESDNVAVSYEENEYL
-409 TFSIDKT
+409 DFEINYTD
-416 NHRIVATPNG
+416 HRIVAMPKG

-441 TDDTG
+441 TDGTG

-466 KEIPAEVGAEQ
+466 EEIPAEVGAEQ

-530 TQAQYEDSRTFEFHF
+530 TQEQYEASRTFEFHF
-545 LSNVAESATQI
+545 LSNIAESATQI
-556 KVSSDLFAEHD
+556 KVSSDLFAEHEL
-567 VLSFINPS
+567 LSFTNPEVT
-575 ISNISLKLTDGTSVG
+575 IFNLRLKIWSG
-590 SIDGQGAAGYVPY
+590 SIRQGSSVSVTMGNHTETYQTKDNQGGITLDLEDFSNYNDNTQITFSY
-603 EAGTTVILEFD
+603 EGRWGTYSATTTVGTLKSGTTE
-614 APGDEPFTL
+614 FTL
-623 DMDYLELVE
+623 SL
-632 DSRNTGSCRPTNNG
+632 
-646 YTYTPNSGTAHHVL
+646 
-660 VFKTKYDIV
+660 
-669 SETIRVESNSC
+669 
-680 NPVSISYSNEPRSY
+680 
-694 DLTLKYGGAAENI
+694 
-707 SSEDVTIEVGTKTNE
+707 
-722 VRTERNGK
+722 
-730 VTINLNDYIGSNLDA
+730 
-745 EVTFKYVRSFIV
+745 
-757 WSTTYS
+757 
-763 YSTTLRELRNN
+763 
-774 ATYTLTER
+774 

>member
-48 DVTRAMGD
+48 DVTRAMED

-75 ARQEATG
+75 ARQEATR
-82 VTVDNKSP
+82 VTVNNNSRP

-111 GGDVAFGTYSVGDTE
+111 GGDVEFDTYSVGDTE

-137 NTDAAYW
+137 NTDAYW

-149 SSIDNTNKEALLK
+149 SSIDNTDKNTLLG

-175 VSVHAA
+175 VSVHA
-181 SSLDNFQIEGFVVL
+181 SLENFQIEGFVVL

-202 VAPYLGKVDQPFAD
+202 VAPYLGKADQPFANFD
-216 FNLESDDPYAAVAEV
+216 LNVADPYAVVADE
-231 QGYVGNRRGELND
+231 QGYVGNRRGDLND
-244 AVPATSLFTNEAKYV
+244 EVPTTFTNDAKYV
-259 YERPQVDTD
+259 YERPQVDTE

-273 LVKAHYTDA
+273 LVKAQYTDA
-282 VNEEESGTYYYYKID
+282 VNEEESGTYFYKID

-303 NTKLNTYLNLYRNFF
+303 DTKLNTYLNLYRNFF
-318 YDMTITAV
+318 YDMTIKAV
-326 RGAGYTNPQDAMNSA
+326 RGAGYTNAQDAMNSA

-371 VIWVEKMEHY
+371 VIWVENMKHY

-394 ESDNVAVSYEKNDYL
+394 ESDKVAVSYEENDYL

-416 NHRIVATPNG
+416 SHRIVATPKG

-466 KEIPAEVGAEQ
+466 EEIPAVVGAEQ

-501 DKTIYPDASQNSLP
+501 DKTIYPDASKNSLP

-530 TQAQYEDSRTFEFHF
+530 TQEQYEASRIFEFHF

-556 KVSSDLFAEHD
+556 KVSSDLFAEHE
-567 VLSFINPS
+567 LLNFKNPE
-575 ISNISLKLTDGTSVG
+575 
-590 SIDGQGAAGYVPY
+590 P
-603 EAGTTVILEFD
+603 VIL
-614 APGDEPFTL
+614 PL
-623 DMDYLELVE
+623 
-632 DSRNTGSCRPTNNG
+632 
-646 YTYTPNSGTAHHVL
+646 
-660 VFKTKYDIV
+660 
-669 SETIRVESNSC
+669 
-680 NPVSISYSNEPRSY
+680 
-694 DLTLKYGGAAENI
+694 
-707 SSEDVTIEVGTKTNE
+707 
-722 VRTERNGK
+722 
-730 VTINLNDYIGSNLDA
+730 
-745 EVTFKYVRSFIV
+745 TFKYGRNNGQTQNVPYNGQIQVRVPSYYGQ
-757 WSTTYS
+757 TTIESLTVGSQGQAGLELDILADYDDDTQITFRYS
-763 YSTTLRELRNN
+763 NRYTTTTTVGALRNGTATEFTLRSR
-774 ATYTLTER
+774 

>member
-56 QASFTKLNV
+56 QANFTKLNV

-82 VTVDNKSP
+82 VTVNTNSP

-137 NTDAAYW
+137 NTDAYW

-175 VSVHAA
+175 VSVHA
-181 SSLDNFQIEGFVVL
+181 SLENFRIEGFVVL

-216 FNLESDDPYAAVAEV
+216 FDLDVADPYAAVADE
-231 QGYVGNRRGELND
+231 QGYVGNRRGGLND
-244 AVPATSLFTNEAKYV
+244 AVPTTFTNDAKYV

-282 VNEEESGTYYYYKID
+282 VNNEEESGTYYYKID

-371 VIWVEKMEHY
+371 VIWVENMKHY

-394 ESDNVAVSYEKNDYL
+394 ESDNVAVSYEENEYLDFKIDY
-409 TFSIDKT
+409 SS
-416 NHRIVATPNG
+416 HRIVATPKEL
-426 PWPTSM
+426 WPTSM

-441 TDDTG
+441 TDGTG

-466 KEIPAEVGAEQ
+466 EEIPAEVGAEQ

-501 DKTIYPDASQNSLP
+501 DKTIYPDASLNSLP

-530 TQAQYEDSRTFEFHF
+530 TQSQYEASSTFEFHF
-545 LSNVAESATQI
+545 LSNVVKSATQI
-556 KVSSDLFAEHD
+556 KVSSDLFKAHD
-567 VLSFINPS
+567 LLSFTNPEVTTLSLTFRYTYSTWGGSTTTYVPNRSS
-575 ISNISLKLTDGTSVG
+575 IQVRVG
-590 SIDGQGAAGYVPY
+590 DSTVATLEIDNSAGHAVLDLEDLAGYNDNTQITFRY
-603 EAGTTVILEFD
+603 SNRYTATTTVGALRNGTATE
-614 APGDEPFTL
+614 FTL
-623 DMDYLELVE
+623 
-632 DSRNTGSCRPTNNG
+632 RGR
-646 YTYTPNSGTAHHVL
+646 
-660 VFKTKYDIV
+660 
-669 SETIRVESNSC
+669 
-680 NPVSISYSNEPRSY
+680 
-694 DLTLKYGGAAENI
+694 
-707 SSEDVTIEVGTKTNE
+707 
-722 VRTERNGK
+722 
-730 VTINLNDYIGSNLDA
+730 
-745 EVTFKYVRSFIV
+745 
-757 WSTTYS
+757 
-763 YSTTLRELRNN
+763 
-774 ATYTLTER
+774 

>member
-82 VTVDNKSP
+82 VTVSNDSP
-90 QEVTFTVSLPQSDQP
+90 QKVTFTVSLPQSDQP

-111 GGDVAFGTYSVGDTE
+111 GGDVAFETYSVGDTE

-137 NTDAAYW
+137 DTDAYW

-149 SSIDNTNKEALLK
+149 SSIDNAHKDALLK
-162 QINGLYL
+162 QINELYL

-175 VSVHAA
+175 VNVHA
-181 SSLDNFQIEGFVVL
+181 SLENFQIKGFVVL

-202 VAPYLGKVDQPFAD
+202 VAPYLGKADQPFAD

-282 VNEEESGTYYYYKID
+282 VNEESDTYYYKID

-303 NTKLNTYLNLYRNFF
+303 DTKLNTYLNLYRNFF
-318 YDMTITAV
+318 YDMTITDV
-326 RGAGYTNPQDAMNSA
+326 RGAGYTNLRDAMNGA

-349 VEVSEVTSIEYDN
+349 VEVSEVTSIEYDD

-381 IGFEYLSSISPRE
+381 IGFEYLSSIKSLE
-394 ESDNVAVSYEKNDYL
+394 ESNKVAVSYEENEYLDFKIDY
-409 TFSIDKT
+409 S
-416 NHRIVATPNG
+416 NHRIVAMPKG
-426 PWPTSM
+426 SWPTSM

-441 TDDTG
+441 TDGTG

-466 KEIPAEVGAEQ
+466 GEIPAEVGAKQ
-477 TVTITLPEELP
+477 TVMITLPEELP

-501 DKTIYPDASQNSLP
+501 DKTIYPDASNSLP

-530 TQAQYEDSRTFEFHF
+530 TQAQYETSRTFEFHF
-545 LSNVAESATQI
+545 LSNVVKSATKI
-556 KVSSDLFAEHD
+556 KVSSDLFKAHD
-567 VLSFINPS
+567 LLSFTNPEVTTLPLTFRYTHEGWWESATDYVPNRASIQVRVGNSIEATLRINDS
-575 ISNISLKLTDGTSVG
+575 EGHAVLDLEDL
-590 SIDGQGAAGYVPY
+590 AGYNDNTQITFRY
-603 EAGTTVILEFD
+603 SDRYTATTTV
-614 APGDEPFTL
+614 
-623 DMDYLELVE
+623 
-632 DSRNTGSCRPTNNG
+632 
-646 YTYTPNSGTAHHVL
+646 
-660 VFKTKYDIV
+660 
-669 SETIRVESNSC
+669 
-680 NPVSISYSNEPRSY
+680 
-694 DLTLKYGGAAENI
+694 GA
-707 SSEDVTIEVGTKTNE
+707 
-722 VRTERNGK
+722 
-730 VTINLNDYIGSNLDA
+730 
-745 EVTFKYVRSFIV
+745 
-757 WSTTYS
+757 
-763 YSTTLRELRNN
+763 LRNV
-774 ATYTLTER
+774 TETQFILR

>member
-82 VTVDNKSP
+82 VTVNNKSP

-111 GGDVAFGTYSVGDTE
+111 GGDVAFETYSVGDTE

-137 NTDAAYW
+137 NTDAYW

-149 SSIDNTNKEALLK
+149 SSIDNTDKDDLVE
-162 QINGLYL
+162 QINVLYL

-175 VSVHAA
+175 VNVHA
-181 SSLDNFQIEGFVVL
+181 SLENFQIEGFVVL

-202 VAPYLGKVDQPFAD
+202 VAPYLGKADQPFAD
-216 FNLESDDPYAAVAEV
+216 FNLESDDPYAAVAEG

-244 AVPATSLFTNEAKYV
+244 AVPTTFTNEAKYV

-273 LVKAHYTDA
+273 LVKAHYTDTDA
-282 VNEEESGTYYYYKID
+282 VNEESGTYFYKID

-303 NTKLNTYLNLYRNFF
+303 DTKLNTYLNLYRNFF

-326 RGAGYTNPQDAMNSA
+326 RGAGYTTAQDAMNGA

-371 VIWVEKMEHY
+371 VIWVENMKHY

-394 ESDNVAVSYEKNDYL
+394 ESDDVAVSYEENEYLDFEIDY
-409 TFSIDKT
+409 TD
-416 NHRIVATPNG
+416 HRIVATPKG
-426 PWPTSM
+426 SWPTSM

-441 TDDTG
+441 TDGTG

-466 KEIPAEVGAEQ
+466 EEIPAEVGAEQ

-501 DKTIYPDASQNSLP
+501 DKTIYPDASLNSLP

-530 TQAQYEDSRTFEFHF
+530 TQEQYETTANRIFEFHF
-545 LSNVAESATQI
+545 LSNIAESATQI
-556 KVSSDLFAEHD
+556 KVSSDLFAEHEL
-567 VLSFINPS
+567 LSFKNLEP
-575 ISNISLKLTDGTSVG
+575 
-590 SIDGQGAAGYVPY
+590 
-603 EAGTTVILEFD
+603 VIL
-614 APGDEPFTL
+614 
-623 DMDYLELVE
+623 
-632 DSRNTGSCRPTNNG
+632 S
-646 YTYTPNSGTAHHVL
+646 
-660 VFKTKYDIV
+660 
-669 SETIRVESNSC
+669 
-680 NPVSISYSNEPRSY
+680 
-694 DLTLKYGGAAENI
+694 LTFKYGGNYGQAQNVPNNGQVQVRVP
-707 SSEDVTIEVGTKTNE
+707 SYYGYGQTTIATLTVGSQGKADLELDILADYDDDTQITFRYSNRYTTTTT
-722 VRTERNGK
+722 VGALRNG
-730 VTINLNDYIGSNLDA
+730 TA
-745 EVTFKYVRSFIV
+745 TEF
-757 WSTTYS
+757 
-763 YSTTLRELRNN
+763 TLRGR
-774 ATYTLTER
+774 

>member
-56 QASFTKLNV
+56 QANFTKLNV

-75 ARQEATG
+75 ARQEATE
-82 VTVDNKSP
+82 VTVNNNSP

-111 GGDVAFGTYSVGDTE
+111 GGDVEFRTYSVGDTE
-126 SSIFSNLVVEG
+126 SSIFSNLVVEE
-137 NTDAAYW
+137 NTDAYW

-149 SSIDNTNKEALLK
+149 SSIDNDDKNALLE
-162 QINGLYL
+162 QINELYL

-175 VSVHAA
+175 VNVHA
-181 SSLDNFQIEGFVVL
+181 SLENFQIEGFVVL

-202 VAPYLGKVDQPFAD
+202 VAPYLGKADQPFAD
-216 FNLESDDPYAAVAEV
+216 FDLDVADPYAAVADE
-231 QGYVGNRRGELND
+231 QGYVGNRRGDLND
-244 AVPATSLFTNEAKYV
+244 AVPTTFTNDAKYV
-259 YERPQVDTD
+259 YERPQVDTE
-268 DPAYI
+268 DPAYV

-282 VNEEESGTYYYYKID
+282 VNEEESGIYYYKID

-371 VIWVEKMEHY
+371 VIWVENMEHY
-381 IGFEYLSSISPRE
+381 IGFEYLSSISPRG
-394 ESDNVAVSYEKNDYL
+394 ESDDVAVSYEENDYL

-416 NHRIVATPNG
+416 SHRIVATPKG

-441 TDDTG
+441 TDGTG
-446 LSRNITVRLREPFT
+446 LSRNITVRLRKPFT

-466 KEIPAEVGAEQ
+466 EEIPAVVGAEQ

-530 TQAQYEDSRTFEFHF
+530 TQEDYETTANRTFEFHF
-545 LSNVAESATQI
+545 LSNIAESATQI

-567 VLSFINPS
+567 ELSFTNPEVT
-575 ISNISLKLTDGTSVG
+575 IFNLRLKIWTDYIDRGSSVSVTMGNHTETYQIKDDRGGITLDLEDFSDYNDNTQITFSYEEYWGTYSATTTVG
-590 SIDGQGAAGYVPY
+590 ALKS
-603 EAGTTVILEFD
+603 GTTE
-614 APGDEPFTL
+614 FTL
-623 DMDYLELVE
+623 
-632 DSRNTGSCRPTNNG
+632 RR
-646 YTYTPNSGTAHHVL
+646 
-660 VFKTKYDIV
+660 
-669 SETIRVESNSC
+669 
-680 NPVSISYSNEPRSY
+680 
-694 DLTLKYGGAAENI
+694 
-707 SSEDVTIEVGTKTNE
+707 
-722 VRTERNGK
+722 
-730 VTINLNDYIGSNLDA
+730 
-745 EVTFKYVRSFIV
+745 
-757 WSTTYS
+757 
-763 YSTTLRELRNN
+763 
-774 ATYTLTER
+774 

>member
-48 DVTRAMGD
+48 DVTRVMGD
-56 QASFTKLNV
+56 QANFTKLNV

-75 ARQEATG
+75 ARQEATE
-82 VTVDNKSP
+82 VTVNNNSP

-111 GGDVAFGTYSVGDTE
+111 GGDVEFRTYSVGDTE

-137 NTDAAYW
+137 DTDAYW

-149 SSIDNTNKEALLK
+149 SSIDNDDKNALLE
-162 QINGLYL
+162 QINELYL

-175 VSVHAA
+175 VNVHA
-181 SSLDNFQIEGFVVL
+181 SLENFQIEGFVVL

-202 VAPYLGKVDQPFAD
+202 VAPYLGKADQPFAD
-216 FNLESDDPYAAVAEV
+216 FDLDVADPYAAVADE
-231 QGYVGNRRGELND
+231 QGYVGNRRGDLND
-244 AVPATSLFTNEAKYV
+244 AVPTTFTNDAKYV
-259 YERPQVDTD
+259 YERPQVDTE
-268 DPAYI
+268 DPAYV

-282 VNEEESGTYYYYKID
+282 VNEEESGIYYYKID

-371 VIWVEKMEHY
+371 VIWVVENMEHY

-394 ESDNVAVSYEKNDYL
+394 ESDDVAVSYEENDYL

-416 NHRIVATPNG
+416 SHRIVATPKG

-441 TDDTG
+441 TDGTG

-466 KEIPAEVGAEQ
+466 EEIPAVVGAEQ

-530 TQAQYEDSRTFEFHF
+530 TQEDYETTANRTFEFHF
-545 LSNVAESATQI
+545 LSNIAESATDI

-567 VLSFINPS
+567 ELLSFTNPEVTIFNLRLKTWAGS
-575 ISNISLKLTDGTSVG
+575 ISQGSSVSVTMGNHTETYQIEDNRGGITLDLEDFSNYNDNTQITFSYEERWSTYSATTTVGTLKS
-590 SIDGQGAAGYVPY
+590 
-603 EAGTTVILEFD
+603 GTTE
-614 APGDEPFTL
+614 FTL
-623 DMDYLELVE
+623 
-632 DSRNTGSCRPTNNG
+632 R
-646 YTYTPNSGTAHHVL
+646 
-660 VFKTKYDIV
+660 
-669 SETIRVESNSC
+669 
-680 NPVSISYSNEPRSY
+680 
-694 DLTLKYGGAAENI
+694 
-707 SSEDVTIEVGTKTNE
+707 
-722 VRTERNGK
+722 
-730 VTINLNDYIGSNLDA
+730 
-745 EVTFKYVRSFIV
+745 
-757 WSTTYS
+757 
-763 YSTTLRELRNN
+763 LRN
-774 ATYTLTER
+774 

>member
-56 QASFTKLNV
+56 QANFTKLNV

-82 VTVDNKSP
+82 VTVNNKSP

-137 NTDAAYW
+137 DTDAYW

-175 VSVHAA
+175 VSVHA
-181 SSLDNFQIEGFVVL
+181 SLENFRIEGFVVL

-202 VAPYLGKVDQPFAD
+202 VAPYLGKVDQPFAN
-216 FNLESDDPYAAVAEV
+216 FNLDVADDPYAAVADE
-231 QGYVGNRRGELND
+231 QGYVGNRRGDLND
-244 AVPATSLFTNEAKYV
+244 AVPTTFTNDAKYV
-259 YERPQVDTD
+259 YERPQVDTE
-268 DPAYI
+268 DPAYV

-282 VNEEESGTYYYYKID
+282 VNEEESGTYYYKID

-326 RGAGYTNPQDAMNSA
+326 RGTGYTNPQDAMNSA

-371 VIWVEKMEHY
+371 VIWVENMEHY

-394 ESDNVAVSYEKNDYL
+394 ESDDVAVSYEENDYL

-416 NHRIVATPNG
+416 SHRIVATPKG

-432 QRIELVLYT
+432 QHIELVLYT
-441 TDDTG
+441 TDGTG

-466 KEIPAEVGAEQ
+466 EEIPAEVGAEQ

-530 TQAQYEDSRTFEFHF
+530 TQEDYETTANRTFEFHF
-545 LSNVAESATQI
+545 LSNIAESATDI

-567 VLSFINPS
+567 ELSFTNPEVT
-575 ISNISLKLTDGTSVG
+575 IFNLRLKILVG
-590 SIDGQGAAGYVPY
+590 SISQGSSVSVTMGNHTETYQTKDNRGGITLDLEDFSNYNDNTQITFSY
-603 EAGTTVILEFD
+603 EGRRGTYSATTTVGTLKSGTTE
-614 APGDEPFTL
+614 FTL
-623 DMDYLELVE
+623 R
-632 DSRNTGSCRPTNNG
+632 RN
-646 YTYTPNSGTAHHVL
+646 
-660 VFKTKYDIV
+660 
-669 SETIRVESNSC
+669 
-680 NPVSISYSNEPRSY
+680 
-694 DLTLKYGGAAENI
+694 
-707 SSEDVTIEVGTKTNE
+707 
-722 VRTERNGK
+722 
-730 VTINLNDYIGSNLDA
+730 
-745 EVTFKYVRSFIV
+745 
-757 WSTTYS
+757 
-763 YSTTLRELRNN
+763 
-774 ATYTLTER
+774 

>member
-1 MKHKIYLYI
+1 M
-10 CLLLTVVLGA
+10 TVVLGA

-56 QASFTKLNV
+56 QANFTKLNV

-82 VTVDNKSP
+82 VTVNTNSP

-137 NTDAAYW
+137 NTDAYW

-175 VSVHAA
+175 VSVHA
-181 SSLDNFQIEGFVVL
+181 SLENFRIEGFVVL

-216 FNLESDDPYAAVAEV
+216 FDLDVADPYAAVADE
-231 QGYVGNRRGELND
+231 QGYVGNRRGGLND
-244 AVPATSLFTNEAKYV
+244 AVPTTFTNDAKYV

-282 VNEEESGTYYYYKID
+282 VNNEEESGTYYYKID

-371 VIWVEKMEHY
+371 VIWVENMKHY

-394 ESDNVAVSYEKNDYL
+394 ESDNVAVSYEENEYLNFKIDY
-409 TFSIDKT
+409 SS
-416 NHRIVATPNG
+416 HRIVATPKEL
-426 PWPTSM
+426 WPTSM

-441 TDDTG
+441 TDGTG

-466 KEIPAEVGAEQ
+466 EEIPAEVGAEQ

-530 TQAQYEDSRTFEFHF
+530 TQEDYETTANRTFEFHF
-545 LSNVAESATQI
+545 LSNVVKSATQI
-556 KVSSDLFAEHD
+556 KVSSDLFKAHD
-567 VLSFINPS
+567 LLSFTNPEVTTLSLTFRYSTWGGSTTTYVPNRSS
-575 ISNISLKLTDGTSVG
+575 IQVRVG
-590 SIDGQGAAGYVPY
+590 DSTVATLEIDNSAGHAVLDLEDLAGYNDNTQITFRY
-603 EAGTTVILEFD
+603 SNRYTATTTVGALRNGTATE
-614 APGDEPFTL
+614 FTL
-623 DMDYLELVE
+623 
-632 DSRNTGSCRPTNNG
+632 RGR
-646 YTYTPNSGTAHHVL
+646 
-660 VFKTKYDIV
+660 
-669 SETIRVESNSC
+669 
-680 NPVSISYSNEPRSY
+680 
-694 DLTLKYGGAAENI
+694 
-707 SSEDVTIEVGTKTNE
+707 
-722 VRTERNGK
+722 
-730 VTINLNDYIGSNLDA
+730 
-745 EVTFKYVRSFIV
+745 
-757 WSTTYS
+757 
-763 YSTTLRELRNN
+763 
-774 ATYTLTER
+774 

>member
-56 QASFTKLNV
+56 QANFTKLNV

-75 ARQEATG
+75 ARQEATE
-82 VTVDNKSP
+82 VTVNNNSP

-111 GGDVAFGTYSVGDTE
+111 GGDVEFRTYSVGDTE
-126 SSIFSNLVVEG
+126 SSIFSNLVVEE
-137 NTDAAYW
+137 NTDAYW

-149 SSIDNTNKEALLK
+149 SSIDNDDKNALLE
-162 QINGLYL
+162 QINELYL

-175 VSVHAA
+175 VNVHA
-181 SSLDNFQIEGFVVL
+181 SLENFQIEGFVVL

-202 VAPYLGKVDQPFAD
+202 VAPYLGKADQPFAD
-216 FNLESDDPYAAVAEV
+216 FDLDVADPYAAVADE
-231 QGYVGNRRGELND
+231 QGYVGNRRGDLND
-244 AVPATSLFTNEAKYV
+244 AVPTTFTNDAKYV
-259 YERPQVDTD
+259 YERPQVDTE
-268 DPAYI
+268 DPAYV

-282 VNEEESGTYYYYKID
+282 VNEEESGIYYYKID

-303 NTKLNTYLNLYRNFF
+303 STKLNTYLNLYRNFF

-349 VEVSEVTSIEYDN
+349 VEVSEVTSIEYDD

-381 IGFEYLSSISPRE
+381 IGFEYLSSIKSLE
-394 ESDNVAVSYEKNDYL
+394 ESNEVAVSYEENEYLDFKIDY
-409 TFSIDKT
+409 S
-416 NHRIVATPNG
+416 NHRIVATPKG
-426 PWPTSM
+426 SSWPTSM

-441 TDDTG
+441 TDGTG

-466 KEIPAEVGAEQ
+466 GEIPAEVGAKQ

-501 DKTIYPDASQNSLP
+501 DKTIYPDASNSLP

-530 TQAQYEDSRTFEFHF
+530 TQAQYETSRTFEFHF
-545 LSNVAESATQI
+545 LSNVVKSATKI
-556 KVSSDLFAEHD
+556 KVSSDLFKAHD
-567 VLSFINPS
+567 LLSFTNPEVTTLSLTFRYTHGGWLESATDYVPNRASIQVRVGNSIEATLRINDS
-575 ISNISLKLTDGTSVG
+575 EGHAVLDLEDL
-590 SIDGQGAAGYVPY
+590 AGYNDNTQITFRY
-603 EAGTTVILEFD
+603 QTGSGWNSSTYTTTTTV
-614 APGDEPFTL
+614 
-623 DMDYLELVE
+623 
-632 DSRNTGSCRPTNNG
+632 
-646 YTYTPNSGTAHHVL
+646 
-660 VFKTKYDIV
+660 
-669 SETIRVESNSC
+669 
-680 NPVSISYSNEPRSY
+680 
-694 DLTLKYGGAAENI
+694 GA
-707 SSEDVTIEVGTKTNE
+707 
-722 VRTERNGK
+722 
-730 VTINLNDYIGSNLDA
+730 
-745 EVTFKYVRSFIV
+745 
-757 WSTTYS
+757 
-763 YSTTLRELRNN
+763 LRNV
-774 ATYTLTER
+774 TETQFILR

>member
-75 ARQEATG
+75 ARQEATR
-82 VTVDNKSP
+82 VTVNNKSP

-126 SSIFSNLVVEG
+126 SSIFSNLVVEE
-137 NTDAAYW
+137 NTDAYW

-149 SSIDNTNKEALLK
+149 SSIDNAHKDALLK
-162 QINGLYL
+162 QINELYL

-202 VAPYLGKVDQPFAD
+202 VAPYLGKADQPFAD

-282 VNEEESGTYYYYKID
+282 VNEEESGTYYYKID

-318 YDMTITAV
+318 YDMTITGV

-371 VIWVEKMEHY
+371 VIWVENMKHY

-394 ESDNVAVSYEKNDYL
+394 ESDNVAVSYEENDYL

-416 NHRIVATPNG
+416 SHRIVATPKG

-466 KEIPAEVGAEQ
+466 EEIPAVVGAEQ

-530 TQAQYEDSRTFEFHF
+530 TQEDYETTANRTFEFHF
-545 LSNVAESATQI
+545 LSNIAESATQI
-556 KVSSDLFAEHD
+556 KVSSDLFAEHEL
-567 VLSFINPS
+567 LSFTNPE
-575 ISNISLKLTDGTSVG
+575 
-590 SIDGQGAAGYVPY
+590 P
-603 EAGTTVILEFD
+603 VIL
-614 APGDEPFTL
+614 
-623 DMDYLELVE
+623 
-632 DSRNTGSCRPTNNG
+632 
-646 YTYTPNSGTAHHVL
+646 
-660 VFKTKYDIV
+660 
-669 SETIRVESNSC
+669 
-680 NPVSISYSNEPRSY
+680 
-694 DLTLKYGGAAENI
+694 
-707 SSEDVTIEVGTKTNE
+707 
-722 VRTERNGK
+722 
-730 VTINLNDYIGSNLDA
+730 
-745 EVTFKYVRSFIV
+745 TFKYEGYYGNTQNVPNNGQVQVRVPSYYGQTTIATLTVRSQGQAGLELDILADYDDDTQITFRY
-757 WSTTYS
+757 SNRYTATT
-763 YSTTLRELRNN
+763 TVGALRNGTATEFTLRN
-774 ATYTLTER
+774 

>member
-1 MKHKIYLYI
+1 MKHKVYLYI

-56 QASFTKLNV
+56 QANFTKLNV

-82 VTVDNKSP
+82 VTVNTNSP

-137 NTDAAYW
+137 NTDAYW

-175 VSVHAA
+175 VSVHA
-181 SSLDNFQIEGFVVL
+181 SLENFRIEGFVVL

-216 FNLESDDPYAAVAEV
+216 FDLDVADPYAAVADE
-231 QGYVGNRRGELND
+231 QGYVGNRRGGLND
-244 AVPATSLFTNEAKYV
+244 AVPTTFTNDAKYV

-282 VNEEESGTYYYYKID
+282 VNNEEESDTYYYKID

-371 VIWVEKMEHY
+371 VIWVENMKHY

-394 ESDNVAVSYEKNDYL
+394 ESDNVAVSYEENEYLDFKIDY
-409 TFSIDKT
+409 SS
-416 NHRIVATPNG
+416 HRIVATPKEL
-426 PWPTSM
+426 WPTSM

-441 TDDTG
+441 TDGTG

-466 KEIPAEVGAEQ
+466 EEIPAEVGAEQ

-530 TQAQYEDSRTFEFHF
+530 TQEDYETTANRTFEFHF
-545 LSNVAESATQI
+545 LSNVAESATDI

-567 VLSFINPS
+567 LLSFTNPEVTTFDLRLS
-575 ISNISLKLTDGTSVG
+575 IWTGYIDRGSSVSVTMGNHTETYQIKDNQGGITLDLEDFSDYNDNTQITFSYEGYLGTYSATTTVGALKS
-590 SIDGQGAAGYVPY
+590 
-603 EAGTTVILEFD
+603 GTTE
-614 APGDEPFTL
+614 FTL
-623 DMDYLELVE
+623 
-632 DSRNTGSCRPTNNG
+632 RN
-646 YTYTPNSGTAHHVL
+646 
-660 VFKTKYDIV
+660 
-669 SETIRVESNSC
+669 
-680 NPVSISYSNEPRSY
+680 
-694 DLTLKYGGAAENI
+694 
-707 SSEDVTIEVGTKTNE
+707 
-722 VRTERNGK
+722 
-730 VTINLNDYIGSNLDA
+730 
-745 EVTFKYVRSFIV
+745 
-757 WSTTYS
+757 
-763 YSTTLRELRNN
+763 
-774 ATYTLTER
+774 

>member
-82 VTVDNKSP
+82 VTVNNNSRP

-111 GGDVAFGTYSVGDTE
+111 GGDVEFDTYSVGDTE

-137 NTDAAYW
+137 DTDAYW

-149 SSIDNTNKEALLK
+149 SSIDNTDKDALSE
-162 QINGLYL
+162 QIDGLYL

-181 SSLDNFQIEGFVVL
+181 SSLENFQIEGFVVL

-202 VAPYLGKVDQPFAD
+202 VAPYLGKVEQPFANFD
-216 FNLESDDPYAAVAEV
+216 LNVADPYAAVADE
-231 QGYVGNRRGELND
+231 QGYVGNRRGDLNN
-244 AVPATSLFTNEAKYV
+244 AVPTTFTNDAKYV
-259 YERPQVDTD
+259 YERPQVDTE

-273 LVKAHYTDA
+273 LVKARYTDA
-282 VNEEESGTYYYYKID
+282 VNEEESDTYFYKID

-326 RGAGYTNPQDAMNSA
+326 RGAGYTTAQDAMNSA

-371 VIWVEKMEHY
+371 VIWVENMEHY
-381 IGFEYLSSISPRE
+381 IGFEYLSSIKPFE
-394 ESDNVAVSYEKNDYL
+394 ESNDVAVSYEENEYLDFEIDY
-409 TFSIDKT
+409 S
-416 NHRIVATPNG
+416 NHRIVAKPKG

-441 TDDTG
+441 TDRTG

-466 KEIPAEVGAEQ
+466 GEIPAEVGAKQ

-530 TQAQYEDSRTFEFHF
+530 TQEQYEASRTFEFHF
-545 LSNVAESATQI
+545 LSNVVKSATDI
-556 KVSSDLFAEHD
+556 KVSSDLFAEHE
-567 VLSFINPS
+567 VLSFTNPEVTTFDLRLNIWTGS
-575 ISNISLKLTDGTSVG
+575 ISQGSSVSVTMGNHTETYQTKDNRGGITLDLEDFSNYNDNTQITFSYKGYLGTYSATTTVGALKS
-590 SIDGQGAAGYVPY
+590 
-603 EAGTTVILEFD
+603 GTTE
-614 APGDEPFTL
+614 FTL
-623 DMDYLELVE
+623 T
-632 DSRNTGSCRPTNNG
+632 R
-646 YTYTPNSGTAHHVL
+646 
-660 VFKTKYDIV
+660 
-669 SETIRVESNSC
+669 
-680 NPVSISYSNEPRSY
+680 
-694 DLTLKYGGAAENI
+694 
-707 SSEDVTIEVGTKTNE
+707 
-722 VRTERNGK
+722 
-730 VTINLNDYIGSNLDA
+730 
-745 EVTFKYVRSFIV
+745 
-757 WSTTYS
+757 
-763 YSTTLRELRNN
+763 
-774 ATYTLTER
+774 

>member
-27 STATDLKT
+27 STVTDLKT

-82 VTVDNKSP
+82 VTVNNNSP

-137 NTDAAYW
+137 DTDAYW

-149 SSIDNTNKEALLK
+149 SSIDNAHKDELLE

-175 VSVHAA
+175 VSVHA
-181 SSLDNFQIEGFVVL
+181 SLENFQIEGFVVL

-216 FNLESDDPYAAVAEV
+216 FDLDVADPYAAVADE
-231 QGYVGNRRGELND
+231 QGYVGNRRGDLND

-259 YERPQVDTD
+259 YERPQVDTE
-268 DPAYI
+268 DPAYV

-282 VNEEESGTYYYYKID
+282 VNKEESGTYYYKID
-297 IVRQDP
+297 IVRQDL

-371 VIWVEKMEHY
+371 VIWVENMEHY
-381 IGFEYLSSISPRE
+381 IGFEYLFSIKPPM
-394 ESDNVAVSYEKNDYL
+394 ESNDVAVSYEENEYLDFEIDY
-409 TFSIDKT
+409 S
-416 NHRIVATPNG
+416 NHRIVAKPTG
-426 PWPTSM
+426 LWPTSM

-441 TDDTG
+441 TDRTG

-466 KEIPAEVGAEQ
+466 GEIPAEVGAKQ

-530 TQAQYEDSRTFEFHF
+530 TQEDYETTANRTFEFHF
-545 LSNVAESATQI
+545 LSNIAESATDI
-556 KVSSDLFAEHD
+556 KVSSDLFAEHEL
-567 VLSFINPS
+567 LSFTNPEVTTFDLLLRIWTGPIRQGS
-575 ISNISLKLTDGTSVG
+575 SVSVTMGNHTETYQIKDDRGGITLDLEDFSDYNDDTQITFRYSDRYTATTTVGALKS
-590 SIDGQGAAGYVPY
+590 
-603 EAGTTVILEFD
+603 GTTE
-614 APGDEPFTL
+614 FTL
-623 DMDYLELVE
+623 
-632 DSRNTGSCRPTNNG
+632 RR
-646 YTYTPNSGTAHHVL
+646 
-660 VFKTKYDIV
+660 
-669 SETIRVESNSC
+669 
-680 NPVSISYSNEPRSY
+680 
-694 DLTLKYGGAAENI
+694 
-707 SSEDVTIEVGTKTNE
+707 
-722 VRTERNGK
+722 
-730 VTINLNDYIGSNLDA
+730 
-745 EVTFKYVRSFIV
+745 
-757 WSTTYS
+757 
-763 YSTTLRELRNN
+763 
-774 ATYTLTER
+774 

>member
-82 VTVDNKSP
+82 VTVSNDSP

-111 GGDVAFGTYSVGDTE
+111 GGDVAFETYSVGDTE

-137 NTDAAYW
+137 DTDAYW

-162 QINGLYL
+162 QINELYL

-175 VSVHAA
+175 VNVHA
-181 SSLDNFQIEGFVVL
+181 SLENFQIEGFVVL

-202 VAPYLGKVDQPFAD
+202 VAPYLGKADQPFAD
-216 FNLESDDPYAAVAEV
+216 FDLDAADPYAAVADE

-244 AVPATSLFTNEAKYV
+244 AVPAISLFTNEAKYV
-259 YERPQVDTD
+259 YERPQVDTE
-268 DPAYI
+268 DPAYV

-282 VNEEESGTYYYYKID
+282 VNKEESGTYYYKID

-326 RGAGYTNPQDAMNSA
+326 RGAGYTNSQDAMNSA

-381 IGFEYLSSISPRE
+381 IGFEYLSSIKPLV
-394 ESDNVAVSYEKNDYL
+394 ESDAVAVSYEENDYL

-416 NHRIVATPNG
+416 NHRIVATPKEL
-426 PWPTSM
+426 WPTSM

-441 TDDTG
+441 TDGTG

-466 KEIPAEVGAEQ
+466 EEIPAEVGAEQ

-530 TQAQYEDSRTFEFHF
+530 TQEDYETTANRTFEFHF
-545 LSNVAESATQI
+545 LSNVAESATDI

-567 VLSFINPS
+567 LLSFTNPEVTTFDLRLS
-575 ISNISLKLTDGTSVG
+575 IWTGYIDRGSSVSVTMGNHTETYQIKDNQGGITLDLENFSDYNDNTQITFSYEGYLGTYSATTTVGALKS
-590 SIDGQGAAGYVPY
+590 
-603 EAGTTVILEFD
+603 GTTE
-614 APGDEPFTL
+614 FTL
-623 DMDYLELVE
+623 
-632 DSRNTGSCRPTNNG
+632 RN
-646 YTYTPNSGTAHHVL
+646 
-660 VFKTKYDIV
+660 
-669 SETIRVESNSC
+669 
-680 NPVSISYSNEPRSY
+680 
-694 DLTLKYGGAAENI
+694 
-707 SSEDVTIEVGTKTNE
+707 
-722 VRTERNGK
+722 
-730 VTINLNDYIGSNLDA
+730 
-745 EVTFKYVRSFIV
+745 
-757 WSTTYS
+757 
-763 YSTTLRELRNN
+763 
-774 ATYTLTER
+774 

>member
-82 VTVDNKSP
+82 VMVNTNSP
-90 QEVTFTVSLPQSDQP
+90 QEVTFTVSLSQSDQP

-137 NTDAAYW
+137 DTDAYW

-149 SSIDNTNKEALLK
+149 SSIDNAHKDELLE

-175 VSVHAA
+175 VNVHAA

-202 VAPYLGKVDQPFAD
+202 VAPYLGKVDQPFAN
-216 FNLESDDPYAAVAEV
+216 FNLDVADDPYAAVAEV

-244 AVPATSLFTNEAKYV
+244 AVPAISLFTNEAKYV

-282 VNEEESGTYYYYKID
+282 VNKEESGTYYYKID

-303 NTKLNTYLNLYRNFF
+303 DTKLNTYLNLYRNFF

-371 VIWVEKMEHY
+371 VIWVEKMKHY

-394 ESDNVAVSYEKNDYL
+394 ESDNVAVSYEENEYLDFEIDY
-409 TFSIDKT
+409 TD
-416 NHRIVATPNG
+416 HRIVAMPKG

-441 TDDTG
+441 TDGTG

-466 KEIPAEVGAEQ
+466 EEIPAEVGAEQ

-530 TQAQYEDSRTFEFHF
+530 TQEDYETTANRTFEFHF

-556 KVSSDLFAEHD
+556 KVSSDLFAEHEL
-567 VLSFINPS
+567 LSFTNSKP
-575 ISNISLKLTDGTSVG
+575 
-590 SIDGQGAAGYVPY
+590 
-603 EAGTTVILEFD
+603 VIL
-614 APGDEPFTL
+614 PL
-623 DMDYLELVE
+623 
-632 DSRNTGSCRPTNNG
+632 
-646 YTYTPNSGTAHHVL
+646 
-660 VFKTKYDIV
+660 
-669 SETIRVESNSC
+669 
-680 NPVSISYSNEPRSY
+680 
-694 DLTLKYGGAAENI
+694 
-707 SSEDVTIEVGTKTNE
+707 
-722 VRTERNGK
+722 
-730 VTINLNDYIGSNLDA
+730 
-745 EVTFKYVRSFIV
+745 TFKYERYYGNTQNVPNNGQVQVRVLSGGGQ
-757 WSTTYS
+757 TTTI
-763 YSTTLRELRNN
+763 TTLTVDSQGKADLELDILADYDDDTQITFRYSNRYT
-774 ATYTLTER
+774 ATTTVGALKSGTTEFTLSR